1 MNKLFES
8 VDNLFD
14 SGKSLINED
23 YRDDVINDLGIEPG
37 SDEEAQVDEILNT
50 VPTVYDVFTLSQ
62 VDVNEYKSD
71 LYTTVEDED
80 QAYDIVAELGAQ
92 GINAFVE
99 SRDANEDVI
108 VPNNFLSGL
117 YARDLNES
125 TEGLSKEDKICR
137 LEDKIKECKD
147 RIEEIGNTEFF
158 DDGSYEAGLELEDR
172 AMERASL
179 EYAISEYQKEID
191 ELKGETINEGSKY
204 DLYSIR
210 GEIRDDETGRLMLH
224 TKNKNNGL
232 VGCANF
238 FGDGSDMVTVY
249 EGNGDGSDDK
259 SMGFDEFLANY
270 DYVLADEDEQPFGV
284 TEASEEKVFVKKVKG
299 PNGQFFDIYKKDGK
313 FVDEY
318 NNELTAEE
326 LKDYKLVED
335 ESNGSTAILYQVTP
349 GKTREFGFESLKMLD
364 KFGIELSLD
373 NYTEVANIDYSKY
386 TDATDTNAILEAIFR
401 EGNTN
406 QDMRVEFPTM
416 RSVSMSDIV
425 LLDGRYYYCDDFG
438 WTDVTDRLTSVNES
452 EGGDL
457 KSQVVEYLTSKYGE
471 GFELEDNVNGFT
483 NQDEIIDSIVNSYEG
498 NENLTVA
505 EFIDSLIEP
514 HGLIVVKSKG
524 LSEGTSAKRIAR
536 YNEFDN
542 GRVLHSWKDMT
553 DEEAEELA
561 KQKSIEDPNNVY
573 YVCNDNVMNPT
584 SDKVW
589 YNGKSYDFSDVK
601 FSETGTYC
609 ESEETDPRLDTF
621 AELYY
626 KYQDGESHE
635 WTREEVI
642 DWIND
647 EIKLGDTSFTLDDE
661 TIDLLLGFQHDL
673 HQADMEDLDEASKP
687 LVKDKFYIDGVG
699 PEFDGYHD
707 PSVLWNG
714 WECPFFTKE
723 VADEITKTFTDE
735 SVTFEYDESG
745 KKYII
750 TWNGEDTEEVPMTRR
765 ETVDGELDLFP
776 LGYYG
781 WCWNK
786 ASDDLEESN
795 KLDETAWKGTLKS
808 GSALRALINNPDDTI
823 EYYQAVLDKIKDVC
837 NEAIPMCDD
846 EYYANGFQSVIDDIE
861 CIYYDEELDEGN
873 VDYILDG
880 LWDWAD
886 GAKLFVALGESEVVM
901 EEDSNYTN
909 KYRCVTAGYDTVET
923 FDSKDEAIAF
933 AKENDRVYSVMS
945 DLYQG
950 DMLISVG
957 LNDIWSKYD
966 EDLTEASSVDG
977 LVTKFVELPYSD
989 FKANNAIGVLND
1001 GTVFWVDS
1009 ENEAYSVPC
1018 SYDELKRAMY
1028 GKEQDDW
1035 MEFSQSFTRIEDP
1048 LETKIMVA
1056 IGRYSEDVLGYHETF
1071 KDGLPF

>member
-62 VDVNEYKSD
+62 VGVNEYKSD

-108 VPNNFLSGL
+108 VPNTFLSGL

-147 RIEEIGNTEFF
+147 RIEEISNTEFF

-191 ELKGETINEGSKY
+191 ELKGETINEGSKF

-224 TKNKNNGL
+224 TKNKNSGL

-238 FGDGSDMVTVY
+238 FGDGSDMITVY

-284 TEASEEKVFVKKVKG
+284 TEVS
-299 PNGQFFDIYKKDGK
+299 
-313 FVDEY
+313 
-318 NNELTAEE
+318 AEE

-335 ESNGSTAILYQVTP
+335 ESNGSIAILYQVTP
-349 GKTREFGFESLKMLD
+349 GKTREFGFEPLKMLD

-416 RSVSMSDIV
+416 RSVSVSDIV

-483 NQDEIIDSIVNSYEG
+483 NQDDIIDSIVNSYEG

-514 HGLIVVKSKG
+514 HGLIVVRSKG

-561 KQKSIEDPNNVY
+561 KQKSIEDSNNVY

-609 ESEETDPRLDTF
+609 ES
-621 AELYY
+621 
-626 KYQDGESHE
+626 K
-635 WTREEVI
+635 
-642 DWIND
+642 
-647 EIKLGDTSFTLDDE
+647 
-661 TIDLLLGFQHDL
+661 DL
-673 HQADMEDLDEASKP
+673 A
-687 LVKDKFYIDGVG
+687 
-699 PEFDGYHD
+699 
-707 PSVLWNG
+707 
-714 WECPFFTKE
+714 
-723 VADEITKTFTDE
+723 
-735 SVTFEYDESG
+735 
-745 KKYII
+745 
-750 TWNGEDTEEVPMTRR
+750 
-765 ETVDGELDLFP
+765 
-776 LGYYG
+776 
-781 WCWNK
+781 
-786 ASDDLEESN
+786 
-795 KLDETAWKGTLKS
+795 
-808 GSALRALINNPDDTI
+808 
-823 EYYQAVLDKIKDVC
+823 
-837 NEAIPMCDD
+837 
-846 EYYANGFQSVIDDIE
+846 
-861 CIYYDEELDEGN
+861 
-873 VDYILDG
+873 
-880 LWDWAD
+880 
-886 GAKLFVALGESEVVM
+886 
-901 EEDSNYTN
+901 
-909 KYRCVTAGYDTVET
+909 
-923 FDSKDEAIAF
+923 
-933 AKENDRVYSVMS
+933 
-945 DLYQG
+945 
-950 DMLISVG
+950 
-957 LNDIWSKYD
+957 
-966 EDLTEASSVDG
+966 EASSVDG
-977 LVTKFVELPYSD
+977 LVTKFTELPYGD

-1028 GKEQDDW
+1028 DKEQDDW
-1035 MEFSQSFTRIEDP
+1035 IEFSQSFTRIDDP

-1056 IGRYSEDVLGYHETF
+1056 IGRYSEDALDYHETF

>member
-62 VDVNEYKSD
+62 VGVNEYKSD

-108 VPNNFLSGL
+108 VPNTFLSGL
-117 YARDLNES
+117 YASDLNES

-147 RIEEIGNTEFF
+147 RIEEISNTEFF

-191 ELKGETINEGSKY
+191 ELKGETINEGSKS

-224 TKNKNNGL
+224 TKNKNSGL

-238 FGDGSDMVTVY
+238 FGDGSDMITVY

-284 TEASEEKVFVKKVKG
+284 TEVS
-299 PNGQFFDIYKKDGK
+299 
-313 FVDEY
+313 
-318 NNELTAEE
+318 AEE

-335 ESNGSTAILYQVTP
+335 ESNGSIAILYQVTP
-349 GKTREFGFESLKMLD
+349 GKTREFGFEPLKMLD
-364 KFGIELSLD
+364 KFGIELSLG

-416 RSVSMSDIV
+416 RSVSVSDIV

-483 NQDEIIDSIVNSYEG
+483 DQDDIIDSIVNSYEG

-514 HGLIVVKSKG
+514 HGLIVVRSKG

-609 ESEETDPRLDTF
+609 ESE
-621 AELYY
+621 
-626 KYQDGESHE
+626 
-635 WTREEVI
+635 
-642 DWIND
+642 
-647 EIKLGDTSFTLDDE
+647 
-661 TIDLLLGFQHDL
+661 
-673 HQADMEDLDEASKP
+673 DLD
-687 LVKDKFYIDGVG
+687 
-699 PEFDGYHD
+699 
-707 PSVLWNG
+707 
-714 WECPFFTKE
+714 
-723 VADEITKTFTDE
+723 
-735 SVTFEYDESG
+735 
-745 KKYII
+745 
-750 TWNGEDTEEVPMTRR
+750 
-765 ETVDGELDLFP
+765 
-776 LGYYG
+776 
-781 WCWNK
+781 
-786 ASDDLEESN
+786 
-795 KLDETAWKGTLKS
+795 
-808 GSALRALINNPDDTI
+808 
-823 EYYQAVLDKIKDVC
+823 
-837 NEAIPMCDD
+837 
-846 EYYANGFQSVIDDIE
+846 
-861 CIYYDEELDEGN
+861 
-873 VDYILDG
+873 
-880 LWDWAD
+880 
-886 GAKLFVALGESEVVM
+886 
-901 EEDSNYTN
+901 
-909 KYRCVTAGYDTVET
+909 
-923 FDSKDEAIAF
+923 
-933 AKENDRVYSVMS
+933 
-945 DLYQG
+945 
-950 DMLISVG
+950 
-957 LNDIWSKYD
+957 
-966 EDLTEASSVDG
+966 EASSVDG
-977 LVTKFVELPYSD
+977 LVTKFTELPYGD

-1028 GKEQDDW
+1028 DKEQDDW

-1056 IGRYSEDVLGYHETF
+1056 IGRYSEDVLDYHETF

>member
-62 VDVNEYKSD
+62 VGVNEYKSD

-108 VPNNFLSGL
+108 VPNTFLSGL

-147 RIEEIGNTEFF
+147 RIEEISNTEFF

-191 ELKGETINEGSKY
+191 ELKGETINEGSKS

-224 TKNKNNGL
+224 TKNKNSGL

-238 FGDGSDMVTVY
+238 FGDGSDMITVY

-284 TEASEEKVFVKKVKG
+284 TEVS
-299 PNGQFFDIYKKDGK
+299 
-313 FVDEY
+313 
-318 NNELTAEE
+318 AEE

-335 ESNGSTAILYQVTP
+335 ESNGSIAILYQVTP
-349 GKTREFGFESLKMLD
+349 GKTREFGFEPLKMLD
-364 KFGIELSLD
+364 KFGIELSLG

-416 RSVSMSDIV
+416 RSVSVSDIV
-425 LLDGRYYYCDDFG
+425 LLDGRYYCCDDFG

-483 NQDEIIDSIVNSYEG
+483 DQDDIIDSIVNSYEG

-514 HGLIVVKSKG
+514 HGLIVVRSKG

-609 ESEETDPRLDTF
+609 ESE
-621 AELYY
+621 
-626 KYQDGESHE
+626 
-635 WTREEVI
+635 
-642 DWIND
+642 
-647 EIKLGDTSFTLDDE
+647 
-661 TIDLLLGFQHDL
+661 
-673 HQADMEDLDEASKP
+673 DLD
-687 LVKDKFYIDGVG
+687 
-699 PEFDGYHD
+699 
-707 PSVLWNG
+707 
-714 WECPFFTKE
+714 
-723 VADEITKTFTDE
+723 
-735 SVTFEYDESG
+735 
-745 KKYII
+745 
-750 TWNGEDTEEVPMTRR
+750 
-765 ETVDGELDLFP
+765 
-776 LGYYG
+776 
-781 WCWNK
+781 
-786 ASDDLEESN
+786 
-795 KLDETAWKGTLKS
+795 
-808 GSALRALINNPDDTI
+808 
-823 EYYQAVLDKIKDVC
+823 
-837 NEAIPMCDD
+837 
-846 EYYANGFQSVIDDIE
+846 
-861 CIYYDEELDEGN
+861 
-873 VDYILDG
+873 
-880 LWDWAD
+880 
-886 GAKLFVALGESEVVM
+886 
-901 EEDSNYTN
+901 
-909 KYRCVTAGYDTVET
+909 
-923 FDSKDEAIAF
+923 
-933 AKENDRVYSVMS
+933 
-945 DLYQG
+945 
-950 DMLISVG
+950 
-957 LNDIWSKYD
+957 
-966 EDLTEASSVDG
+966 EASSVDG
-977 LVTKFVELPYSD
+977 LVTKFTELPYGD

-1028 GKEQDDW
+1028 DKEQDDW

-1056 IGRYSEDVLGYHETF
+1056 IGCYSEDVLDYHETF

>member
-62 VDVNEYKSD
+62 VGVNEYKSD

-108 VPNNFLSGL
+108 VPNTFLSGL

-147 RIEEIGNTEFF
+147 RIEEISNTEFF

-191 ELKGETINEGSKY
+191 ELKGETINEGSKS

-224 TKNKNNGL
+224 TKNKNSGL

-238 FGDGSDMVTVY
+238 FGDGSDMITVY

-284 TEASEEKVFVKKVKG
+284 TEVS
-299 PNGQFFDIYKKDGK
+299 
-313 FVDEY
+313 
-318 NNELTAEE
+318 AEE
-326 LKDYKLVED
+326 LKDCKLVED

-349 GKTREFGFESLKMLD
+349 GKTREFGFEPLKMLD

-416 RSVSMSDIV
+416 RSVSVSDIV

-438 WTDVTDRLTSVNES
+438 WTDVTDRLTSANEP

-483 NQDEIIDSIVNSYEG
+483 NQDDIIDSIVNSYEG

-609 ESEETDPRLDTF
+609 ESE
-621 AELYY
+621 
-626 KYQDGESHE
+626 
-635 WTREEVI
+635 
-642 DWIND
+642 
-647 EIKLGDTSFTLDDE
+647 
-661 TIDLLLGFQHDL
+661 
-673 HQADMEDLDEASKP
+673 DLD
-687 LVKDKFYIDGVG
+687 
-699 PEFDGYHD
+699 
-707 PSVLWNG
+707 
-714 WECPFFTKE
+714 
-723 VADEITKTFTDE
+723 
-735 SVTFEYDESG
+735 
-745 KKYII
+745 
-750 TWNGEDTEEVPMTRR
+750 
-765 ETVDGELDLFP
+765 
-776 LGYYG
+776 
-781 WCWNK
+781 
-786 ASDDLEESN
+786 
-795 KLDETAWKGTLKS
+795 
-808 GSALRALINNPDDTI
+808 
-823 EYYQAVLDKIKDVC
+823 
-837 NEAIPMCDD
+837 
-846 EYYANGFQSVIDDIE
+846 
-861 CIYYDEELDEGN
+861 
-873 VDYILDG
+873 
-880 LWDWAD
+880 
-886 GAKLFVALGESEVVM
+886 
-901 EEDSNYTN
+901 
-909 KYRCVTAGYDTVET
+909 
-923 FDSKDEAIAF
+923 
-933 AKENDRVYSVMS
+933 
-945 DLYQG
+945 
-950 DMLISVG
+950 
-957 LNDIWSKYD
+957 
-966 EDLTEASSVDG
+966 EASSVDG
-977 LVTKFVELPYSD
+977 LVTKFTELPYGD

-1028 GKEQDDW
+1028 DKEQDDW
-1035 MEFSQSFTRIEDP
+1035 IEFSQSFTRIDDP

-1056 IGRYSEDVLGYHETF
+1056 IGRYSEDVLDYHETF

>member
-62 VDVNEYKSD
+62 VGVNEYKSD

-108 VPNNFLSGL
+108 VPNTFLSGL

-147 RIEEIGNTEFF
+147 RIEEISNTEFF

-191 ELKGETINEGSKY
+191 ELKGETINEGSKS

-224 TKNKNNGL
+224 TKNKNSGL

-238 FGDGSDMVTVY
+238 FGDGSDMITVY

-284 TEASEEKVFVKKVKG
+284 TEAS
-299 PNGQFFDIYKKDGK
+299 
-313 FVDEY
+313 
-318 NNELTAEE
+318 AEE
-326 LKDYKLVED
+326 LKDCKLVED

-349 GKTREFGFESLKMLD
+349 GKTREYGFESLKMLD

-416 RSVSMSDIV
+416 RSVSVSDIV

-483 NQDEIIDSIVNSYEG
+483 NQDDIIDSIVTSYEG

-609 ESEETDPRLDTF
+609 ESE
-621 AELYY
+621 
-626 KYQDGESHE
+626 
-635 WTREEVI
+635 
-642 DWIND
+642 
-647 EIKLGDTSFTLDDE
+647 
-661 TIDLLLGFQHDL
+661 
-673 HQADMEDLDEASKP
+673 DLD
-687 LVKDKFYIDGVG
+687 
-699 PEFDGYHD
+699 
-707 PSVLWNG
+707 
-714 WECPFFTKE
+714 
-723 VADEITKTFTDE
+723 
-735 SVTFEYDESG
+735 
-745 KKYII
+745 
-750 TWNGEDTEEVPMTRR
+750 
-765 ETVDGELDLFP
+765 
-776 LGYYG
+776 
-781 WCWNK
+781 
-786 ASDDLEESN
+786 
-795 KLDETAWKGTLKS
+795 
-808 GSALRALINNPDDTI
+808 
-823 EYYQAVLDKIKDVC
+823 
-837 NEAIPMCDD
+837 
-846 EYYANGFQSVIDDIE
+846 
-861 CIYYDEELDEGN
+861 
-873 VDYILDG
+873 
-880 LWDWAD
+880 
-886 GAKLFVALGESEVVM
+886 
-901 EEDSNYTN
+901 
-909 KYRCVTAGYDTVET
+909 
-923 FDSKDEAIAF
+923 
-933 AKENDRVYSVMS
+933 
-945 DLYQG
+945 
-950 DMLISVG
+950 
-957 LNDIWSKYD
+957 
-966 EDLTEASSVDG
+966 EASSVDG
-977 LVTKFVELPYSD
+977 LVTKFTELPYGD

-1009 ENEAYSVPC
+1009 ENEVYSVPC

-1028 GKEQDDW
+1028 DKEQDDW

-1056 IGRYSEDVLGYHETF
+1056 IGRYSEDVLDYHETF

>member
-62 VDVNEYKSD
+62 VGVNEYKSD

-108 VPNNFLSGL
+108 VPNTFLSGL

-147 RIEEIGNTEFF
+147 RIEEISNTEFF

-191 ELKGETINEGSKY
+191 ELKGETINEGSKS

-224 TKNKNNGL
+224 TKNKNSGL

-238 FGDGSDMVTVY
+238 FGDGSDMITVY

-284 TEASEEKVFVKKVKG
+284 TEAS
-299 PNGQFFDIYKKDGK
+299 
-313 FVDEY
+313 
-318 NNELTAEE
+318 AEE

-349 GKTREFGFESLKMLD
+349 GKTREFGFEPLKMLD

-416 RSVSMSDIV
+416 RSVSVSDIV

-483 NQDEIIDSIVNSYEG
+483 NQDDIIDSIVTSYEG

-609 ESEETDPRLDTF
+609 ESE
-621 AELYY
+621 
-626 KYQDGESHE
+626 
-635 WTREEVI
+635 
-642 DWIND
+642 
-647 EIKLGDTSFTLDDE
+647 
-661 TIDLLLGFQHDL
+661 
-673 HQADMEDLDEASKP
+673 DLD
-687 LVKDKFYIDGVG
+687 
-699 PEFDGYHD
+699 
-707 PSVLWNG
+707 
-714 WECPFFTKE
+714 
-723 VADEITKTFTDE
+723 
-735 SVTFEYDESG
+735 
-745 KKYII
+745 
-750 TWNGEDTEEVPMTRR
+750 
-765 ETVDGELDLFP
+765 
-776 LGYYG
+776 
-781 WCWNK
+781 
-786 ASDDLEESN
+786 
-795 KLDETAWKGTLKS
+795 
-808 GSALRALINNPDDTI
+808 
-823 EYYQAVLDKIKDVC
+823 
-837 NEAIPMCDD
+837 
-846 EYYANGFQSVIDDIE
+846 
-861 CIYYDEELDEGN
+861 
-873 VDYILDG
+873 
-880 LWDWAD
+880 
-886 GAKLFVALGESEVVM
+886 
-901 EEDSNYTN
+901 
-909 KYRCVTAGYDTVET
+909 
-923 FDSKDEAIAF
+923 
-933 AKENDRVYSVMS
+933 
-945 DLYQG
+945 
-950 DMLISVG
+950 
-957 LNDIWSKYD
+957 
-966 EDLTEASSVDG
+966 EASSVDG
-977 LVTKFVELPYSD
+977 LVTKFTELPYGD

-1009 ENEAYSVPC
+1009 ENEVYSVPC

-1028 GKEQDDW
+1028 DKEQDDW

-1056 IGRYSEDVLGYHETF
+1056 IGRYSEDVLDYHETF

>member
-108 VPNNFLSGL
+108 VPNTFLSGL

-284 TEASEEKVFVKKVKG
+284 TEAS
-299 PNGQFFDIYKKDGK
+299 
-313 FVDEY
+313 
-318 NNELTAEE
+318 
-326 LKDYKLVED
+326 
-335 ESNGSTAILYQVTP
+335 
-349 GKTREFGFESLKMLD
+349 
-364 KFGIELSLD
+364 
-373 NYTEVANIDYSKY
+373 
-386 TDATDTNAILEAIFR
+386 
-401 EGNTN
+401 
-406 QDMRVEFPTM
+406 
-416 RSVSMSDIV
+416 
-425 LLDGRYYYCDDFG
+425 
-438 WTDVTDRLTSVNES
+438 
-452 EGGDL
+452 
-457 KSQVVEYLTSKYGE
+457 
-471 GFELEDNVNGFT
+471 
-483 NQDEIIDSIVNSYEG
+483 
-498 NENLTVA
+498 
-505 EFIDSLIEP
+505 
-514 HGLIVVKSKG
+514 
-524 LSEGTSAKRIAR
+524 
-536 YNEFDN
+536 
-542 GRVLHSWKDMT
+542 
-553 DEEAEELA
+553 
-561 KQKSIEDPNNVY
+561 
-573 YVCNDNVMNPT
+573 
-584 SDKVW
+584 
-589 YNGKSYDFSDVK
+589 
-601 FSETGTYC
+601 
-609 ESEETDPRLDTF
+609 
-621 AELYY
+621 
-626 KYQDGESHE
+626 
-635 WTREEVI
+635 
-642 DWIND
+642 
-647 EIKLGDTSFTLDDE
+647 
-661 TIDLLLGFQHDL
+661 
-673 HQADMEDLDEASKP
+673 KP

-735 SVTFEYDESG
+735 SVTFEYDEAG

-886 GAKLFVALGESEVVM
+886 GAKLFVALGESEVV
-901 EEDSNYTN
+901 E
-909 KYRCVTAGYDTVET
+909 
-923 FDSKDEAIAF
+923 
-933 AKENDRVYSVMS
+933 
-945 DLYQG
+945 
-950 DMLISVG
+950 
-957 LNDIWSKYD
+957 
-966 EDLTEASSVDG
+966 EASSVDG
-977 LVTKFVELPYSD
+977 LVTKFVELPYGD
-989 FKANNAIGVLND
+989 FKANNAIGILND

-1028 GKEQDDW
+1028 DKEQDDW

-1056 IGRYSEDVLGYHETF
+1056 IGRYSEDVLDYHETF

>member
-8 VDNLFD
+8 VDKLFSSD
-14 SGKSLINED
+14 ASLINED

-62 VDVNEYKSD
+62 VGVNEYKSD

-108 VPNNFLSGL
+108 VPNTFLSGL

-147 RIEEIGNTEFF
+147 RIEEISNTEFF

-191 ELKGETINEGSKY
+191 ELKGETINEGSKS

-224 TKNKNNGL
+224 TKNKNSGL

-238 FGDGSDMVTVY
+238 FGDGSDMITVY

-284 TEASEEKVFVKKVKG
+284 TEVS
-299 PNGQFFDIYKKDGK
+299 
-313 FVDEY
+313 
-318 NNELTAEE
+318 AEE
-326 LKDYKLVED
+326 LKDCKLVED

-349 GKTREFGFESLKMLD
+349 GKTREFGFEPLKMLD

-416 RSVSMSDIV
+416 RSVSVSDIV

-438 WTDVTDRLTSVNES
+438 WTDVTDRLTSANEP

-483 NQDEIIDSIVNSYEG
+483 NQDDIIDSIVNSYEG

-514 HGLIVVKSKG
+514 HGLIVVRSKG

-609 ESEETDPRLDTF
+609 ESE
-621 AELYY
+621 
-626 KYQDGESHE
+626 
-635 WTREEVI
+635 
-642 DWIND
+642 
-647 EIKLGDTSFTLDDE
+647 
-661 TIDLLLGFQHDL
+661 
-673 HQADMEDLDEASKP
+673 DLD
-687 LVKDKFYIDGVG
+687 
-699 PEFDGYHD
+699 
-707 PSVLWNG
+707 
-714 WECPFFTKE
+714 
-723 VADEITKTFTDE
+723 
-735 SVTFEYDESG
+735 
-745 KKYII
+745 
-750 TWNGEDTEEVPMTRR
+750 
-765 ETVDGELDLFP
+765 
-776 LGYYG
+776 
-781 WCWNK
+781 
-786 ASDDLEESN
+786 
-795 KLDETAWKGTLKS
+795 
-808 GSALRALINNPDDTI
+808 
-823 EYYQAVLDKIKDVC
+823 
-837 NEAIPMCDD
+837 
-846 EYYANGFQSVIDDIE
+846 
-861 CIYYDEELDEGN
+861 
-873 VDYILDG
+873 
-880 LWDWAD
+880 
-886 GAKLFVALGESEVVM
+886 
-901 EEDSNYTN
+901 
-909 KYRCVTAGYDTVET
+909 
-923 FDSKDEAIAF
+923 
-933 AKENDRVYSVMS
+933 
-945 DLYQG
+945 
-950 DMLISVG
+950 
-957 LNDIWSKYD
+957 
-966 EDLTEASSVDG
+966 EASSVDG
-977 LVTKFVELPYSD
+977 LVTKFTELPYGD

-1028 GKEQDDW
+1028 DKEQDDW
-1035 MEFSQSFTRIEDP
+1035 IEFSQSFTRIDDP

-1056 IGRYSEDVLGYHETF
+1056 IGRYSEDVLDYHETF

>member
-62 VDVNEYKSD
+62 VGVNEYKSD

-108 VPNNFLSGL
+108 VPNTFLSGL

-147 RIEEIGNTEFF
+147 RIEEISNTEFF

-191 ELKGETINEGSKY
+191 ELKGETINEGSKS

-224 TKNKNNGL
+224 TKNKNSGL

-238 FGDGSDMVTVY
+238 FGDGSDMITVY

-284 TEASEEKVFVKKVKG
+284 TEVS
-299 PNGQFFDIYKKDGK
+299 
-313 FVDEY
+313 
-318 NNELTAEE
+318 AEE

-335 ESNGSTAILYQVTP
+335 ESNGSIAILYQVTP
-349 GKTREFGFESLKMLD
+349 GKTREFGFEPLKMLD

-416 RSVSMSDIV
+416 RSVSVSDIV

-483 NQDEIIDSIVNSYEG
+483 DQDDIIDSIVNSYEG

-609 ESEETDPRLDTF
+609 ESE
-621 AELYY
+621 
-626 KYQDGESHE
+626 
-635 WTREEVI
+635 
-642 DWIND
+642 
-647 EIKLGDTSFTLDDE
+647 
-661 TIDLLLGFQHDL
+661 
-673 HQADMEDLDEASKP
+673 DLD
-687 LVKDKFYIDGVG
+687 
-699 PEFDGYHD
+699 
-707 PSVLWNG
+707 
-714 WECPFFTKE
+714 
-723 VADEITKTFTDE
+723 
-735 SVTFEYDESG
+735 
-745 KKYII
+745 
-750 TWNGEDTEEVPMTRR
+750 
-765 ETVDGELDLFP
+765 
-776 LGYYG
+776 
-781 WCWNK
+781 
-786 ASDDLEESN
+786 
-795 KLDETAWKGTLKS
+795 
-808 GSALRALINNPDDTI
+808 
-823 EYYQAVLDKIKDVC
+823 
-837 NEAIPMCDD
+837 
-846 EYYANGFQSVIDDIE
+846 
-861 CIYYDEELDEGN
+861 
-873 VDYILDG
+873 
-880 LWDWAD
+880 
-886 GAKLFVALGESEVVM
+886 
-901 EEDSNYTN
+901 
-909 KYRCVTAGYDTVET
+909 
-923 FDSKDEAIAF
+923 
-933 AKENDRVYSVMS
+933 
-945 DLYQG
+945 
-950 DMLISVG
+950 
-957 LNDIWSKYD
+957 
-966 EDLTEASSVDG
+966 EASSVDG
-977 LVTKFVELPYSD
+977 LVTKFTELPYGD

-1028 GKEQDDW
+1028 DKEQDDW
-1035 MEFSQSFTRIEDP
+1035 IEFSQSFTRIDDP

-1056 IGRYSEDVLGYHETF
+1056 IGRYSEDVLDYHETF

>member
-62 VDVNEYKSD
+62 VGVNEYKSD

-108 VPNNFLSGL
+108 VPNTFLSGL

-147 RIEEIGNTEFF
+147 RIEEISNTEFF

-191 ELKGETINEGSKY
+191 ELKGETINEGSKS

-224 TKNKNNGL
+224 TKNKNSGL

-238 FGDGSDMVTVY
+238 FGDGSDMITVY

-284 TEASEEKVFVKKVKG
+284 TEVS
-299 PNGQFFDIYKKDGK
+299 
-313 FVDEY
+313 
-318 NNELTAEE
+318 AEE

-335 ESNGSTAILYQVTP
+335 ESNGSTAILYQVVP
-349 GKTREFGFESLKMLD
+349 GKTREFGFEPLKMLD
-364 KFGIELSLD
+364 KFGIELSLG
-373 NYTEVANIDYSKY
+373 NYSEVANIDYSKY

-406 QDMRVEFPTM
+406 QDMRVKFPTM
-416 RSVSMSDIV
+416 RSVSVSDIV

-483 NQDEIIDSIVNSYEG
+483 DQDDIIDSIVNSYEG

-514 HGLIVVKSKG
+514 HGLIVVRSKG

-609 ESEETDPRLDTF
+609 ESE
-621 AELYY
+621 
-626 KYQDGESHE
+626 
-635 WTREEVI
+635 
-642 DWIND
+642 
-647 EIKLGDTSFTLDDE
+647 
-661 TIDLLLGFQHDL
+661 
-673 HQADMEDLDEASKP
+673 DLD
-687 LVKDKFYIDGVG
+687 
-699 PEFDGYHD
+699 
-707 PSVLWNG
+707 
-714 WECPFFTKE
+714 
-723 VADEITKTFTDE
+723 
-735 SVTFEYDESG
+735 
-745 KKYII
+745 
-750 TWNGEDTEEVPMTRR
+750 
-765 ETVDGELDLFP
+765 
-776 LGYYG
+776 
-781 WCWNK
+781 
-786 ASDDLEESN
+786 
-795 KLDETAWKGTLKS
+795 
-808 GSALRALINNPDDTI
+808 
-823 EYYQAVLDKIKDVC
+823 
-837 NEAIPMCDD
+837 
-846 EYYANGFQSVIDDIE
+846 
-861 CIYYDEELDEGN
+861 
-873 VDYILDG
+873 
-880 LWDWAD
+880 
-886 GAKLFVALGESEVVM
+886 
-901 EEDSNYTN
+901 
-909 KYRCVTAGYDTVET
+909 
-923 FDSKDEAIAF
+923 
-933 AKENDRVYSVMS
+933 
-945 DLYQG
+945 
-950 DMLISVG
+950 
-957 LNDIWSKYD
+957 
-966 EDLTEASSVDG
+966 EASSVDG
-977 LVTKFVELPYSD
+977 LVTKFTELPYGD

-1028 GKEQDDW
+1028 DKEQDDW

-1056 IGRYSEDVLGYHETF
+1056 IGRYSEDVLDYHETF

>member
-62 VDVNEYKSD
+62 VGVNEYKSD

-108 VPNNFLSGL
+108 VPNTFLSGL

-147 RIEEIGNTEFF
+147 RIEEISNTEFF

-191 ELKGETINEGSKY
+191 ELKGETINEGSKS

-224 TKNKNNGL
+224 TKNKNSGL

-238 FGDGSDMVTVY
+238 FGDGSDMITVY

-284 TEASEEKVFVKKVKG
+284 TEAS
-299 PNGQFFDIYKKDGK
+299 
-313 FVDEY
+313 
-318 NNELTAEE
+318 AEE

-349 GKTREFGFESLKMLD
+349 GKTREFGFEPLKMLD

-416 RSVSMSDIV
+416 RSVSVSDIV

-483 NQDEIIDSIVNSYEG
+483 NQDDIIDSIVTSYEG

-514 HGLIVVKSKG
+514 HGLIVVRSKG

-609 ESEETDPRLDTF
+609 ES
-621 AELYY
+621 
-626 KYQDGESHE
+626 K
-635 WTREEVI
+635 
-642 DWIND
+642 
-647 EIKLGDTSFTLDDE
+647 
-661 TIDLLLGFQHDL
+661 DL
-673 HQADMEDLDEASKP
+673 A
-687 LVKDKFYIDGVG
+687 
-699 PEFDGYHD
+699 
-707 PSVLWNG
+707 
-714 WECPFFTKE
+714 
-723 VADEITKTFTDE
+723 
-735 SVTFEYDESG
+735 
-745 KKYII
+745 
-750 TWNGEDTEEVPMTRR
+750 
-765 ETVDGELDLFP
+765 
-776 LGYYG
+776 
-781 WCWNK
+781 
-786 ASDDLEESN
+786 
-795 KLDETAWKGTLKS
+795 
-808 GSALRALINNPDDTI
+808 
-823 EYYQAVLDKIKDVC
+823 
-837 NEAIPMCDD
+837 
-846 EYYANGFQSVIDDIE
+846 
-861 CIYYDEELDEGN
+861 
-873 VDYILDG
+873 
-880 LWDWAD
+880 
-886 GAKLFVALGESEVVM
+886 
-901 EEDSNYTN
+901 
-909 KYRCVTAGYDTVET
+909 
-923 FDSKDEAIAF
+923 
-933 AKENDRVYSVMS
+933 
-945 DLYQG
+945 
-950 DMLISVG
+950 
-957 LNDIWSKYD
+957 
-966 EDLTEASSVDG
+966 EASSVDG
-977 LVTKFVELPYSD
+977 LVTKFTELPYGD

-1028 GKEQDDW
+1028 DKEQDDW

-1056 IGRYSEDVLGYHETF
+1056 IGRYSEDVLDYHEAF

>member
-62 VDVNEYKSD
+62 VGVNEYKSD

-108 VPNNFLSGL
+108 VPNTFLSGL

-147 RIEEIGNTEFF
+147 RIEEISNTEFF

-191 ELKGETINEGSKY
+191 ELKGETINEGSKS

-224 TKNKNNGL
+224 TKNKNSGL

-238 FGDGSDMVTVY
+238 FGDGSDMITVY

-284 TEASEEKVFVKKVKG
+284 TEVS
-299 PNGQFFDIYKKDGK
+299 
-313 FVDEY
+313 
-318 NNELTAEE
+318 AEE
-326 LKDYKLVED
+326 LKDCKLVED

-349 GKTREFGFESLKMLD
+349 GKTREFGFEPLKMLD

-416 RSVSMSDIV
+416 RSVSVSDIV

-438 WTDVTDRLTSVNES
+438 WTDVTDRLTSANEP

-483 NQDEIIDSIVNSYEG
+483 NQDDIIDSIVNSYEG

-601 FSETGTYC
+601 SSETGTYC
-609 ESEETDPRLDTF
+609 ESE
-621 AELYY
+621 
-626 KYQDGESHE
+626 
-635 WTREEVI
+635 
-642 DWIND
+642 
-647 EIKLGDTSFTLDDE
+647 
-661 TIDLLLGFQHDL
+661 DL
-673 HQADMEDLDEASKP
+673 A
-687 LVKDKFYIDGVG
+687 
-699 PEFDGYHD
+699 
-707 PSVLWNG
+707 
-714 WECPFFTKE
+714 
-723 VADEITKTFTDE
+723 
-735 SVTFEYDESG
+735 
-745 KKYII
+745 
-750 TWNGEDTEEVPMTRR
+750 
-765 ETVDGELDLFP
+765 
-776 LGYYG
+776 
-781 WCWNK
+781 
-786 ASDDLEESN
+786 
-795 KLDETAWKGTLKS
+795 
-808 GSALRALINNPDDTI
+808 
-823 EYYQAVLDKIKDVC
+823 
-837 NEAIPMCDD
+837 
-846 EYYANGFQSVIDDIE
+846 
-861 CIYYDEELDEGN
+861 
-873 VDYILDG
+873 
-880 LWDWAD
+880 
-886 GAKLFVALGESEVVM
+886 
-901 EEDSNYTN
+901 
-909 KYRCVTAGYDTVET
+909 
-923 FDSKDEAIAF
+923 
-933 AKENDRVYSVMS
+933 
-945 DLYQG
+945 
-950 DMLISVG
+950 
-957 LNDIWSKYD
+957 
-966 EDLTEASSVDG
+966 EASSVDG
-977 LVTKFVELPYSD
+977 LVTKFTELPYGD

-1028 GKEQDDW
+1028 DKEQDDW
-1035 MEFSQSFTRIEDP
+1035 IEFSQSFTRIDDP

-1056 IGRYSEDVLGYHETF
+1056 IGRYSEDVLDYHETF

>member
-62 VDVNEYKSD
+62 VGVNEYKSD

-108 VPNNFLSGL
+108 VPNTFLSGL

-147 RIEEIGNTEFF
+147 RIEEISNTEFF

-191 ELKGETINEGSKY
+191 ELKGETINEGSKF

-224 TKNKNNGL
+224 TKNKNSGL

-238 FGDGSDMVTVY
+238 FGDGSDMITVY

-284 TEASEEKVFVKKVKG
+284 TEVS
-299 PNGQFFDIYKKDGK
+299 
-313 FVDEY
+313 
-318 NNELTAEE
+318 AEE

-335 ESNGSTAILYQVTP
+335 ESNGSIAILYQVTP
-349 GKTREFGFESLKMLD
+349 GKTREFGFEPLKMLD

-416 RSVSMSDIV
+416 RSVSVSDIV

-483 NQDEIIDSIVNSYEG
+483 DQDDIIDSIVNSYEG

-514 HGLIVVKSKG
+514 HGLIVVRSKG

-609 ESEETDPRLDTF
+609 ESE
-621 AELYY
+621 
-626 KYQDGESHE
+626 
-635 WTREEVI
+635 
-642 DWIND
+642 
-647 EIKLGDTSFTLDDE
+647 
-661 TIDLLLGFQHDL
+661 
-673 HQADMEDLDEASKP
+673 DLD
-687 LVKDKFYIDGVG
+687 
-699 PEFDGYHD
+699 
-707 PSVLWNG
+707 
-714 WECPFFTKE
+714 
-723 VADEITKTFTDE
+723 
-735 SVTFEYDESG
+735 
-745 KKYII
+745 
-750 TWNGEDTEEVPMTRR
+750 
-765 ETVDGELDLFP
+765 
-776 LGYYG
+776 
-781 WCWNK
+781 
-786 ASDDLEESN
+786 
-795 KLDETAWKGTLKS
+795 
-808 GSALRALINNPDDTI
+808 
-823 EYYQAVLDKIKDVC
+823 
-837 NEAIPMCDD
+837 
-846 EYYANGFQSVIDDIE
+846 
-861 CIYYDEELDEGN
+861 
-873 VDYILDG
+873 
-880 LWDWAD
+880 
-886 GAKLFVALGESEVVM
+886 
-901 EEDSNYTN
+901 
-909 KYRCVTAGYDTVET
+909 
-923 FDSKDEAIAF
+923 
-933 AKENDRVYSVMS
+933 
-945 DLYQG
+945 
-950 DMLISVG
+950 
-957 LNDIWSKYD
+957 
-966 EDLTEASSVDG
+966 EASSVDG
-977 LVTKFVELPYSD
+977 LVTKFTELPYGD

-1028 GKEQDDW
+1028 DKEQDDW
-1035 MEFSQSFTRIEDP
+1035 IEFSQSFTRIDDP

-1056 IGRYSEDVLGYHETF
+1056 IGRYSEDALDYHETF

>member
-50 VPTVYDVFTLSQ
+50 IPTVYDVFTLSQ
-62 VDVNEYKSD
+62 VGVNEYKSD

-108 VPNNFLSGL
+108 VPNTFLSGL

-147 RIEEIGNTEFF
+147 RIEEISNTEFF

-191 ELKGETINEGSKY
+191 ELKGETINEGSKS

-238 FGDGSDMVTVY
+238 FGDGSDMITVY

-284 TEASEEKVFVKKVKG
+284 TEAS
-299 PNGQFFDIYKKDGK
+299 
-313 FVDEY
+313 
-318 NNELTAEE
+318 AEE

-349 GKTREFGFESLKMLD
+349 GKTREFGFEPLKMLD

-416 RSVSMSDIV
+416 RSVSVSDIV

-483 NQDEIIDSIVNSYEG
+483 NQDDIIDSIVNSYEG

-514 HGLIVVKSKG
+514 HGLVVVKSKG

-609 ESEETDPRLDTF
+609 ESE
-621 AELYY
+621 
-626 KYQDGESHE
+626 
-635 WTREEVI
+635 
-642 DWIND
+642 
-647 EIKLGDTSFTLDDE
+647 
-661 TIDLLLGFQHDL
+661 
-673 HQADMEDLDEASKP
+673 DLD
-687 LVKDKFYIDGVG
+687 
-699 PEFDGYHD
+699 
-707 PSVLWNG
+707 
-714 WECPFFTKE
+714 
-723 VADEITKTFTDE
+723 
-735 SVTFEYDESG
+735 
-745 KKYII
+745 
-750 TWNGEDTEEVPMTRR
+750 
-765 ETVDGELDLFP
+765 
-776 LGYYG
+776 
-781 WCWNK
+781 
-786 ASDDLEESN
+786 
-795 KLDETAWKGTLKS
+795 
-808 GSALRALINNPDDTI
+808 
-823 EYYQAVLDKIKDVC
+823 
-837 NEAIPMCDD
+837 
-846 EYYANGFQSVIDDIE
+846 
-861 CIYYDEELDEGN
+861 
-873 VDYILDG
+873 
-880 LWDWAD
+880 
-886 GAKLFVALGESEVVM
+886 
-901 EEDSNYTN
+901 
-909 KYRCVTAGYDTVET
+909 
-923 FDSKDEAIAF
+923 
-933 AKENDRVYSVMS
+933 
-945 DLYQG
+945 
-950 DMLISVG
+950 
-957 LNDIWSKYD
+957 
-966 EDLTEASSVDG
+966 EASSVDG
-977 LVTKFVELPYSD
+977 LVTKFTELPYGD

-1028 GKEQDDW
+1028 DKEQDDW

-1056 IGRYSEDVLGYHETF
+1056 IGRYSEDVL
-1071 KDGLPF
+1071 D